1 MNTSVSV
8 SDSTSKPLSGEKNT
22 DRDSVIVYIDGDL
35 FARMVQAGAA
45 VLQNHRQQVNDLN
58 VFPIPDGDTGD
69 NMLLTVASGA
79 DATGDACH
87 SLCEMAHRVAG
98 GMLLGARGNSGV
110 ILSQFFD
117 GIAKG
122 LDGQDKADAA
132 ILGQAFSEGVR
143 HAYAAV
149 LTPAEGTVLT
159 VIREATQAAIDGG
172 ADTPL
177 DFLELFLAEAR
188 RSLARTPDL
197 LPVLKEAGVV
207 DSGGAGLIHIVE
219 GMAAALQDGQV
230 SDLETYHMDNTA
242 EPHGKLDLDAFGVDS
257 VLEFG
262 YCTELLLRLQR
273 AKCDPETFDVGVIT
287 AYLSGIGNSVVAFKT
302 DSVVKLHV
310 HTMTPDK
317 VLAFCQQFGEFL
329 TVKIENMS
337 LQHNNTVVEAAQ
349 HEPDM
354 SPRKPFGVVAV
365 ASGEGIKETFRSMGA
380 DQIVDGGQS
389 MNPSTE
395 AFLEAF
401 RAVNAD
407 TVLVLPN
414 NSNVI
419 LAARQAASLYSGA
432 DVRVLDSHT
441 VGEGYAALSMLDTTS
456 GDADQIVADLTQV
469 MSSVITA
476 SVSACVREVDMDGIQ
491 IHPGDSIGFV
501 GKKILSSGHT
511 RTEAACGL
519 VDALDFQDREVCI
532 LICGEEASKEEGL
545 ALRDYIVEH
554 HPLTEVYMI
563 HGGQKIYDYML
574 ILE

>member
-1 MNTSVSV
+1 MSTPVS
-8 SDSTSKPLSGEKNT
+8 LSEPMSGGGAT
-22 DRDSVIVYIDGDL
+22 DRDSVVVCIDGIL

-45 VLQNHRQQVNDLN
+45 VLQSHRQQVNDLN

-69 NMLLTVASGA
+69 NMLLTVESGA
-79 DATGDACH
+79 GATGDECH

-122 LDGQDKADAA
+122 LDGREQADATA
-132 ILGQAFSEGVR
+132 LGEAFAEGVR

-149 LTPAEGTVLT
+149 VTPAEGTVLT
-159 VIREATQAAIDGG
+159 VIREATQAARDGK

-177 DFLELFLAEAR
+177 AFLELFLAEAH

-207 DSGGAGLIHIVE
+207 DSGGAGLIHIIE
-219 GMAAALQDGQV
+219 GMAAVLRGGQV
-230 SDLETYHMDNTA
+230 SDLESYGVGNPA

-273 AKCDPETFDVGVIT
+273 AKCDPEAFDVGVIT
-287 AYLSGIGNSVVAFKT
+287 AFLSEIGNSVVAFKT

-337 LQHNNTVVEAAQ
+337 LQHNNVVAETETGNR
-349 HEPDM
+349 EPEV

-380 DQIVDGGQS
+380 DRIVDGGQS

-419 LAARQAASLYSGA
+419 LAARQAASLYTDS

-456 GDADQIVADLTQV
+456 GDTDQIVEDLTQV

-476 SVSACVREVDMDGIQ
+476 SVSACVRDADMDGIQ

-511 RTEAACGL
+511 RSEAARGL

-532 LICGEEASKEEGL
+532 LICGVEAPEEEAR
-545 ALRDYIVEH
+545 ALRDYIVER

-563 HGGQKIYDYML
+563 DGGQKIYDYML